1 MLISPFPQSNGPFE
15 LLPVVNEFFQL
26 ARLPP
31 GSIRLRSYGGRSLFN
46 GLLSAPAMRKR
57 AGVLDVLNHFPDARF
72 FLVGDSGEQD
82 LELYAEVARARPDQV
97 LAIFVRDAGPRA
109 VPPLDDPTGVAAYT
123 LGLFDGGG
131 SGSGSPGAGTPSSPT
146 TPTGRRAAGR
156 HPARSMSEAP
166 PESPPEPLP
175 LACAAPPELVADAAP
190 GSPATGLGL
199 PPKGQ

>member
-1 MLISPFPQSNGPFE
+1 MLTFPFPQSNGPFE

-82 LELYAEVARARPDQV
+82 LELYAEVARARADQV

-109 VPPLDDPTGVAAYT
+109 VPPPMFGGYAAQQPTRRWAMVSGVA
-123 LGLFDGGG
+123 GVMDD
-131 SGSGSPGAGTPSSPT
+131 
-146 TPTGRRAAGR
+146 R
-156 HPARSMSEAP
+156 
-166 PESPPEPLP
+166 
-175 LACAAPPELVADAAP
+175 
-190 GSPATGLGL
+190 
-199 PPKGQ
+199 